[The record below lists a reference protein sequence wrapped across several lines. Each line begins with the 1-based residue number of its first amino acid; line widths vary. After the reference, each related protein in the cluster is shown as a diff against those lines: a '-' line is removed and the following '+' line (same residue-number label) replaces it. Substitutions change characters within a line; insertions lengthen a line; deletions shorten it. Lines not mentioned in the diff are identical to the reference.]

1 MTSPTESRPSLARLV
16 WTPVG
21 LLVSW
26 ILLMWVIEF
35 VDTVALDDRLQRHGL
50 RPREVD
56 GLDGI
61 MWAPFLHTDFGHLA
75 SNTVPFLALGG
86 LVAVRGMRYWAWI
99 TTITIV
105 IGGGA
110 TWLLGGSGLH
120 VGASGVVFGYFGA
133 ILGAAVFERRVRTL
147 GAALIALGFYSSLIA
162 GVIPQPQISWEGHL
176 FGLLAGC
183 SHRSGWPSLGC
194 RRARSPTRRSPG
206 SSTNPGT
213 SPESSL
219 SWGGARSVVR
229 RHAFRRRG

>member
-26 ILLMWVIEF
+26 ILLMWAIEF

-50 RPREVD
+50 RPRNVD

-99 TTITIV
+99 TAITIV

-176 FGLLAGC
+176 FGLLAGVLA
-183 SHRSGWPSLGC
+183 SKWLAEPRVPKGEEPY
-194 RRARSPTRRSPG
+194 T
-206 SSTNPGT
+206 
-213 SPESSL
+213 PEPWEL
-219 SWGGARSVVR
+219 DEPWNIA
-229 RHAFRRRG
+229 

>member
-1 MTSPTESRPSLARLV
+1 MSSPSESRPSLARLV

-21 LLVSW
+21 LLVTW

-99 TTITIV
+99 TAITIV

-147 GAALIALGFYSSLIA
+147 GAALIEPARRGDPAAADLLGGPPVRPARRCARIEVAGRASGAEGRGALYAGALGARRTL
-162 GVIPQPQISWEGHL
+162 E
-176 FGLLAGC
+176 
-183 SHRSGWPSLGC
+183 HRLS
-194 RRARSPTRRSPG
+194 RRSA
-206 SSTNPGT
+206 
-213 SPESSL
+213 
-219 SWGGARSVVR
+219 GA
-229 RHAFRRRG
+229 GLDP